1 VIYILVAL
9 EQEFNTSALDKNKY
23 QVFYT
28 GVGKVNAAHVATKY
42 AMQRTCDAV
51 INYGTAGTLNKELIG
66 QLVEVGTIHQRDMDA
81 RPLSPLGTT
90 PYDLEHKASE
100 LTICDSPYTLS
111 TGDNFVTNTPEIVT
125 DLVDMEAYAIAKV
138 CKHLAVPFYCVKY
151 ASDFAD
157 ADAAEHWQDN
167 VNKGANLFKEWLDL
181 YELARN
187 R

>member
-1 VIYILVAL
+1 MIYILVAL
-9 EQEFNTSALDKNKY
+9 EQEFDASALDKNKY

-51 INYGTAGTLNKELIG
+51 INYGTAGALNQKLIG
-66 QLVEVGTIHQRDMDA
+66 QLVEVGTVYQRDMDA
-81 RPLSPLGTT
+81 RPLTPLGTT

-100 LTICDSPYTLS
+100 LVVCDSPYSLS
-111 TGDNFVTNTPEIVT
+111 TGDNFVTSMPEIAT

-138 CKHLAVPFYCVKY
+138 CRHLAVPFYCVKY

-157 ADAAEHWQDN
+157 ENAAEHWQDN
-167 VNKGANLFKEWLDL
+167 VAKGAELFREWLKL
-181 YELARN
+181 YELDRN